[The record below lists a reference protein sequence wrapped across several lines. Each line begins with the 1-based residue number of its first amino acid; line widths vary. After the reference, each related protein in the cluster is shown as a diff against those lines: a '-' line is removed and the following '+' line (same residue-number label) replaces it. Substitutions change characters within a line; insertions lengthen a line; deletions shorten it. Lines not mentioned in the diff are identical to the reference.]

1 MTAERIAEA
10 FSRLPGTEA
19 VALSGSRTSS
29 VSDSFSDYDIY
40 VYYAS
45 HISEDERHSLYDS
58 LGLDA
63 KVSASFFE
71 EGDEATDGKDL
82 FDIMFRSVLWT
93 DGEIE
98 SVYRECHARLGYT
111 TCILYNISSSRVLF
125 DRNGWL
131 GGIRKEI
138 ASGYPEKL
146 RENIIRDNLMMI
158 DGDSAFPFLRQLEL
172 ASLRHDTVSENHRL
186 AALLAS
192 YFDVLFAYSRSY
204 HPGEKRLVE
213 YAHKLCPAL
222 PEGFDE
228 DIAETIGSIG
238 TESISENARRLASRL
253 RALVESEGKA

>member
-10 FSRLPGTEA
+10 FSGLPGTEA

-29 VSDSFSDYDIY
+29 ASDSFSDYDIY

-111 TCILYNISSSRVLF
+111 TCILYNI
-125 DRNGWL
+125 
-131 GGIRKEI
+131 
-138 ASGYPEKL
+138 
-146 RENIIRDNLMMI
+146 
-158 DGDSAFPFLRQLEL
+158 
-172 ASLRHDTVSENHRL
+172 
-186 AALLAS
+186 
-192 YFDVLFAYSRSY
+192 
-204 HPGEKRLVE
+204 
-213 YAHKLCPAL
+213 
-222 PEGFDE
+222 
-228 DIAETIGSIG
+228 
-238 TESISENARRLASRL
+238 
-253 RALVESEGKA
+253 

>member
-1 MTAERIAEA
+1 MILKKLADG
-10 FSRLPGTEA
+10 FSSLENCSALA
-19 VALSGSRTSS
+19 VSGSRTSAIHDDA
-29 VSDSFSDYDIY
+29 SDWDIY
-40 VYYAS
+40 IYSSTRIDPAVRKKLLS
-45 HISEDERHSLYDS
+45 SLTDDYRICS
-58 LGLDA
+58 
-63 KVSASFFE
+63 SFFE
-71 EGDEATDGKDL
+71 EGDEASDGKDL
-82 FDIMFRSVLWT
+82 FDIMFRSVSWT
-93 DGEIE
+93 EGEIA
-98 SVYRECHARLGYT
+98 SVYRKRQARLGYT
-111 TCILYNISSSRVLF
+111 TCILYNISASCILF

-138 ASGYPEKL
+138 TSGYPEKL

-186 AALLAS
+186 SALLAS

-213 YAHKLCPAL
+213 YAHKLCTAL
-222 PEGFDE
+222 PECFDE
-228 DIAETIGSIG
+228 DIAGTIGSIG